1 MRTIFL
7 SAVLLSWFGLSAQE
21 LVQIPK
27 LSARVT
33 DLTGTLSGTETSA
46 LEQKLEALETSK
58 GSQIVVV
65 IVPTTKPEAIEQ
77 FGIRLA
83 EAWKIGRKKIDDG
96 AILIIAKE
104 DRRMRIEV
112 GYGLEGT
119 LNDATCKRI
128 IDEQIVPHFKK
139 GDFAAGINAGV
150 DAMIA
155 KVQGEDLPPPVK
167 GASKGKSSEFGHGPM
182 SGKNAPSFGGLVI
195 GLIVAGSVLTAFVS
209 RLTSGLL
216 VGAGGFLLGWLF
228 LGLSMGLLLAIVS
241 MIATWIFG
249 GRMGGGG
256 GGWSSGGS
264 SGWSSGGSSFSGGGG
279 SFGGGGSSGSW

>member
-128 IDEQIVPHFKK
+128 IDEQIVPH
-139 GDFAAGINAGV
+139 
-150 DAMIA
+150 
-155 KVQGEDLPPPVK
+155 
-167 GASKGKSSEFGHGPM
+167 
-182 SGKNAPSFGGLVI
+182 
-195 GLIVAGSVLTAFVS
+195 
-209 RLTSGLL
+209 
-216 VGAGGFLLGWLF
+216 
-228 LGLSMGLLLAIVS
+228 
-241 MIATWIFG
+241 
-249 GRMGGGG
+249 
-256 GGWSSGGS
+256 
-264 SGWSSGGSSFSGGGG
+264 
-279 SFGGGGSSGSW
+279 